1 MRSEITGRS
10 RLPSP
15 RFPRVLRSL
24 GPPLEAACA
33 EPVPT
38 SRRAAAPDTVGWAIR
53 MTSPRTTE
61 PPGSSGSLDPES
73 AIILSG
79 TTGIRPTP
87 VTDSGTAHGCG
98 RVFPPPG
105 DNLASR
111 RQGGAVP
118 TRVLP
123 SARGRTCA
131 VASRHRPPPLS
142 ALVTSE
148 PVRPSATRRNVG
160 RWCRS
165 WPGKTS
171 RGVPPHPRRASRL
184 GITRGARADTVR
196 CEPERQRIPAPCVSL
211 RSCARSRSSRR
222 QGRGAARG

>member
-148 PVRPSATRRNVG
+148 PVRPPATRCNVVG
-160 RWCRS
+160 GAAAG
-165 WPGKTS
+165 PGE
-171 RGVPPHPRRASRL
+171 RVVGYRRIHGELAGL

-196 CEPERQRIPAPCVSL
+196 CEPERQRIPAPCVSV